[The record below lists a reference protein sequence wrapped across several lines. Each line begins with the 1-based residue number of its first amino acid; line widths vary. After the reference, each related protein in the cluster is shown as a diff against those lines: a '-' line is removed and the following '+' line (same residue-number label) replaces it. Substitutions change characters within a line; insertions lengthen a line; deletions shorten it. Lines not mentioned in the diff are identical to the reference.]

1 MKNKFYLSIL
11 IFYSIFFSAFVFA
24 NEIQFE
30 AENIETLDE
39 NTIIANDNIIV
50 TDGLDIKIYGKKLIF
65 DKSKKVLILTD
76 NVIYENKKDLLKIY
90 TNRLTFNQL
99 SQIISTQDE
108 TKIIQSD
115 KYNITGKNFF
125 MIRKIR

>member
-1 MKNKFYLSIL
+1 M
-11 IFYSIFFSAFVFA
+11 
-24 NEIQFE
+24 
-30 AENIETLDE
+30 DE

-50 TDGLDIKIYGKKLIF
+50 TDGLDIRIYGKKLIF